1 MCVVWDNVSQ
11 IFASVLLP
19 FVMHDIVAEV
29 FCTVVADAVVI
40 ASQPP
45 VVIDVNAGNAST
57 GVDDVDVANPL
68 MVGSYGPNVP
78 LSPVYLACLSLINSS
93 AFAAAVGVNAAD
105 FVSKYPMCVSGPKY
119 FMPPMCIM
127 GFLGVNSTAIAAAV
141 GVYIFGFVSK
151 FAPMRASSS
160 SLGSSMGGGVSGGLG
175 GIVGPKFFVP
185 PVYFMRFLGI
195 TAFAAVVGS
204 LHTVA
209 FASQFV
215 PVRVSDTES
224 EHNSYG
230 SSAASRR
237 NSSVRSSTVD
247 SSVSSS
253 SVGGCVGGSV
263 RSSSVGIV
271 GEGCW
276 AEPLSLAGV
285 CSEPTRSECVVGLA
299 ALAVGMGFRADG
311 SYSPL

>member
-1 MCVVWDNVSQ
+1 
-11 IFASVLLP
+11 
-19 FVMHDIVAEV
+19 
-29 FCTVVADAVVI
+29 
-40 ASQPP
+40 
-45 VVIDVNAGNAST
+45 
-57 GVDDVDVANPL
+57 
-68 MVGSYGPNVP
+68 
-78 LSPVYLACLSLINSS
+78 
-93 AFAAAVGVNAAD
+93 
-105 FVSKYPMCVSGPKY
+105 
-119 FMPPMCIM
+119 
-127 GFLGVNSTAIAAAV
+127 
-141 GVYIFGFVSK
+141 
-151 FAPMRASSS
+151 
-160 SLGSSMGGGVSGGLG
+160 
-175 GIVGPKFFVP
+175 
-185 PVYFMRFLGI
+185 MRFLGI
-195 TAFAAVVGS
+195 NAFAAVVGS

-215 PVRVSDTES
+215 PMHVS

-247 SSVSSS
+247 SSVRSS

-263 RSSSVGIV
+263 CSSSVGIV